1 MNDKELFLKILSD
14 KEKYKIEI
22 DNDNVCVYEKENL
35 EEYEKNENVYLK
47 IYEFNKFGYCLL
59 NEVFQALEI
68 DSDLV

>member
-35 EEYEKNENVYLK
+35 EEYEKMKMY
-47 IYEFNKFGYCLL
+47 I
-59 NEVFQALEI
+59 
-68 DSDLV
+68 